1 MDDNFLPILV
11 VPAVPTENGLRF
23 LRKDTQLDIDGQ
35 TSKIVWQILAY
46 CNGYNTPEQIAKG
59 SNLELQLV
67 KDVLLDLSS
76 VKVIFDSR
84 EQFRHF
90 HDISSN
96 PASYTHCLAKEEILQ
111 WQSSPHI
118 SVKSGEIFEF
128 QADSKSLLMKLQTQR
143 RSVRSFANTKLS
155 RDQIGQLCDLGYNLS
170 RHAVPSGGALYPLKL
185 FILTSKDQYDLQA
198 GYYEYDAENNVLVR
212 FADADEEM
220 LNYIFSTS
228 VSIFNSSVQIIIAA
242 DIFRQPHK
250 YSNLGYRLTLIE
262 VGQVAQNISL
272 AATEMGLMSCELGGA
287 LDKPLSQELNLS
299 ENVVPV
305 LAIAIG
311 CESSESLD
319 DNESN
324 YLNSLMNEFVGEKGP
339 VQDVRL
345 VTYPE
350 SSFFGTVATFG
361 GCQNNSAGATSTSA
375 DLAKIKAIV
384 EAYERYTLQ
393 NPRVDFI
400 GTAKELC
407 CNWLDPRK
415 YNPFT
420 EEQISRQGLVKFSDN
435 LRVYWTKGKDVN
447 DSEVFVPSDLVYYG
461 YKSEVPR
468 IAWSNSSGVAAYT
481 NTSMAF
487 EKAIFELIERDAL
500 MRNWFSRISPLKVPR
515 GLLNV
520 HLQKRLSYWG
530 ERGYDMYV
538 LVMPSEFATVIQVV
552 FTSGKYPCFVSGAA
566 ASLSFDEAVKKAYEE
581 AEYSLASKINY
592 SNDEILDPNKVYSP
606 NDHGEFYSNPKYIT
620 NIEWLW
626 SGNYVNKLPT
636 IKQSIEQI
644 KIILNP
650 ITVDLSND
658 DSSIKV
664 VRVFSERLVP
674 INFGFGNDYF
684 SHRSIEYFN
693 PISLEWPHYFA

>member
-11 VPAVPTENGLRF
+11 VPAVPIENGLRF
-23 LRKDTQLDIDGQ
+23 LRRDTQLDIDGQ

-76 VKVIFDSR
+76 IKVIFDSR

-96 PASYTHCLAKEEILQ
+96 PASYTHYLAKEEALQ

-128 QADSKSLLMKLQTQR
+128 HADSESLLMKLQNQR
-143 RSVRSFANTKLS
+143 RSVRNFASTKLS

-212 FADADEEM
+212 FANADEEM

-228 VSIFNSSVQIIIAA
+228 VSIFNSSVQIIITA

-272 AATEMGLMSCELGGA
+272 AATEMGLVSCELGGA
-287 LDKPLSQELNLS
+287 LDKPLSQELNLNK
-299 ENVVPV
+299 NVVP
-305 LAIAIG
+305 LLSIAIG
-311 CESSESLD
+311 YESSESLD
-319 DNESN
+319 DESD
-324 YLNSLMNEFVGEKGP
+324 YLNSLMNEFVGEKRP
-339 VQDVRL
+339 VMKVRL

-350 SSFFGTVATFG
+350 SSFFGATAAFN
-361 GCQNNSAGATSTSA
+361 GCQNSLAGATSTSA

-400 GTAKELC
+400 GTSKELC
-407 CNWLDPRK
+407 HSWLDPRK

-435 LRVYWTKGKDVN
+435 LIVYWTKGKDVN

-461 YKSEVPR
+461 YKSELPR

-481 NTSMAF
+481 NTSIAF

-520 HLQKRLSYWG
+520 HLQKRLSYW
-530 ERGYDMYV
+530 RKQGYDMHI
-538 LVMPSEFATVIQVV
+538 LVMPSEFAIVIQVV

-566 ASLSFDEAVKKAYEE
+566 ASFSFDEAVKKAYEE
-581 AEYSLASKINY
+581 AEYSLVSKINY
-592 SNDEILDPNKVYSP
+592 SNEEILDPNKVYLP
-606 NDHGEFYSNPKYIT
+606 NDHGKLYSSSKYIT

-626 SGNYVNKLPT
+626 SGNHVDKLPT
-636 IKQSIEQI
+636 IKQSIEQL
-644 KIILNP
+644 KTVLNP

-658 DSSIKV
+658 NSSIKV

-684 SHRSIEYFN
+684 SHKFIECFN
-693 PISLEWPHYFA
+693 PISLELPHYFA